1 MAVREK
7 NRSKQAEVR
16 QYSQVQVRFLLGSFQ
31 LCSRVFFPRVLVSS
45 KGQPQTKEGGTW
57 RDWVT
62 RVLLGGSSDFTKAS
76 WPKGVCEAAG
86 KHLAATAPWITGLAK
101 GCASVLLRMKH
112 GAP

>member
-7 NRSKQAEVR
+7 NRSKQSEVR

-62 RVLLGGSSDFTKAS
+62 RVLLGGSSDFTRLLGQK
-76 WPKGVCEAAG
+76 E
-86 KHLAATAPWITGLAK
+86 
-101 GCASVLLRMKH
+101 SVRLQVSTWQPQLL
-112 GAP
+112 GSLG